1 MWRLRLEKNFSI
13 ATAVVIAVIM
23 YGSLYPFAF
32 RAPPNG
38 LGPAHAL
45 LDSWRETPSRSDFI
59 ANMLFYMPLGF
70 FAILAIGDRI
80 GSLRRI
86 VPVVVTGTALSTL
99 MELAQYYD
107 DGRVASATDLYANV
121 VGTALGAFGGN
132 LTDRSFRWPLLREI
146 ATHRIPALLLGAW
159 IGCSLFPY
167 VPTVDFHKYWNTLK
181 PAISHPALTGYGL
194 LRHIAIWLA
203 IGSLIEGIVGQQRLL
218 FPLFVGIVLL
228 AKVLMVHTTLTMAE
242 IGGAGLA
249 IVGWD
254 FLAAGGSLRN
264 IFIALIFCGYVIA
277 ERLEPFQFG
286 ATAGSFSWVPFLGFM
301 SSSFEGAVLSFL
313 QKFFLFGSSI
323 WLVVKAGLP
332 LCLSIIVMAM
342 VLFTT
347 SYTDIYLPN
356 RIAEITDT
364 VMALLIGAL
373 FALSETKGRRN
384 DALVKQPQQDQPLAA
399 SERDPLDD
407 PVGGSRTVGPA
418 RINNREYGLAS

>member
-32 RAPPNG
+32 RASPNG
-38 LGPAHAL
+38 LGPARAL

-159 IGCSLFPY
+159 IGYSLFPY

-181 PAISHPALTGYGL
+181 PAIFHPALTGYGL
-194 LRHIAIWLA
+194 LSHIAIWLA

-254 FLAAGGSLRN
+254 FLAAGGNLRN
-264 IFIALIFCGYVIA
+264 IFIALIFLRICH
-277 ERLEPFQFG
+277 RR
-286 ATAGSFSWVPFLGFM
+286 TARTIPVWRHSR
-301 SSSFEGAVLSFL
+301 
-313 QKFFLFGSSI
+313 FF
-323 WLVVKAGLP
+323 
-332 LCLSIIVMAM
+332 
-342 VLFTT
+342 
-347 SYTDIYLPN
+347 
-356 RIAEITDT
+356 
-364 VMALLIGAL
+364 
-373 FALSETKGRRN
+373 
-384 DALVKQPQQDQPLAA
+384 
-399 SERDPLDD
+399 
-407 PVGGSRTVGPA
+407 
-418 RINNREYGLAS
+418 